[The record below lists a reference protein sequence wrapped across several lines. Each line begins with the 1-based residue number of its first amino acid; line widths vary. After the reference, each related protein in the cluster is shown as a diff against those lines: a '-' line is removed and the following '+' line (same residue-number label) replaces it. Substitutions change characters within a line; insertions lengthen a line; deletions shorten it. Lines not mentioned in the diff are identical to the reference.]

1 MMELF
6 FKYPSLQML
15 EQLPRVLDSLEPIET
30 PSSFWRKRRL
40 NKVLKEYDAM
50 SREEAREKLEL
61 WLYYDYAV
69 AIKELESGQ
78 YCGFRGYWLR
88 NDTWHCAN
96 ALMLEHQMKTQS
108 DRGSILYGPIIFKLR
123 SGLFKVTDCTPDDE
137 NHSLEAMLPFMNEI
151 KENIQH
157 GEWINPF
164 DEVLRLLFGKAED
177 LDNPRGPF
185 DGTPR
190 GSSCPAGSSCG
201 KN

>member
-1 MMELF
+1 
-6 FKYPSLQML
+6 ML
-15 EQLPRVLDSLEPIET
+15 EQFPRVLGSLDPIEM

-40 NKVLKEYDAM
+40 NKVLKKYDAM

-69 AIKELESGQ
+69 AIKELEAGQ

-157 GEWINPF
+157 GEMGQPIRRSASPAFRESGRPGQPARPF
-164 DEVLRLLFGKAED
+164 RRYSPRFLVSGGFKLREKLTGQECTVVRE
-177 LDNPRGPF
+177 N
-185 DGTPR
+185 
-190 GSSCPAGSSCG
+190 
-201 KN
+201 